1 MRCMCDWPDECNGLG
16 ILHCDGCGGDLCVC
30 RCGGEIDCGGC
41 INCNYGESDEG
52 PDDYD
57 KPWGEPGGAG

>member
-16 ILHCDGCGGDLCVC
+16 ILHCEGCGGDLCVC

-52 PDDYD
+52 PDD
-57 KPWGEPGGAG
+57 